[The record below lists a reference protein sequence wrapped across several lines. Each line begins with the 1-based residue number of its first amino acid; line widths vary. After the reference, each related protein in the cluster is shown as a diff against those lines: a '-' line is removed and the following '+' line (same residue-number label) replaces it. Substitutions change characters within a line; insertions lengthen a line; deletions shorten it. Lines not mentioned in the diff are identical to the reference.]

1 MSAVA
6 ACSNSK
12 ALMNHASMDDILS
25 EMSCMLAEQKHL
37 DAWIENDGVQVSMF
51 LESRLEILFKLLN
64 NVSSWL

>member
-1 MSAVA
+1 
-6 ACSNSK
+6 
-12 ALMNHASMDDILS
+12 MDDILS